1 MGKIKQLSQEQ
12 AQKIAAGEVVD
23 RPVNVVKELIENA
36 LDAQST
42 VITLYIEDGGH
53 QLIRIVDNGCG
64 MDKEDALL
72 CFNQHATSKISSVE
86 ELTYIHTFG
95 FRGEALASISAV
107 SNVTLITKQHT
118 DEFGYSINRTNQSQT
133 ITECACPSGTDIS
146 IKDLFYNVPARK
158 KFLKKSETEWRQI
171 TYLFQ
176 AFCFQHPSVHFKLY
190 HDGKLVHNCP
200 PVSATRE
207 RVEQLW
213 NNYTSPHIVEI
224 PEYSGNEFSF
234 SGIITNHHYHR
245 YDRNQIFIFVNN
257 RWIKNPDIVKALLKG
272 YNNVLPPGK
281 YPAASIAITV
291 NPEQVDINIHPRK
304 EEVQFLHPRRIET
317 ALTQSVTQALE
328 THLTTQTRISS
339 PGISE
344 RNDELTTPY
353 FTQKTKEENRFTSQ
367 FNARDFDKP
376 FIFTSKNSTTSQSLP
391 WEKNTTDS
399 STRPFRS
406 LSEDGSFFKE
416 MPDEQTNAFAMPT
429 HEQSFE
435 SLSLVGQLHSTY
447 LLLQHP
453 DGLYII
459 DQHAAHE
466 RILYERLKEQ
476 FGNCETI
483 PLLFP
488 VVIHLNETDCKL
500 IEQYFDFFAQHG
512 IQLELSGPN
521 QISVCA
527 TPIHIKHIDFTELI
541 KTVVS
546 WIHESSETHDAL
558 FKMLHEKL
566 RAQMA
571 CKGAVKAGDNL
582 TIEQMKTLLHDL
594 NTVDNRFSCPHGR
607 PTGWLFHT
615 NEIERKFKR
624 RT

>member
-200 PVSATRE
+200 PVGATRQ

-213 NNYTSPHIVEI
+213 NNYTTPHIVEV

-328 THLTTQTRISS
+328 THLTTQIHAIRHFPTKMTDD
-339 PGISE
+339 G
-344 RNDELTTPY
+344 LTHH
-353 FTQKTKEENRFTSQ
+353 FTQQSKPH
-367 FNARDFDKP
+367 FNTRDFDKP
-376 FIFTSKNSTTSQSLP
+376 FIFTSPVISERNAGLAPHPSSQIFP
-391 WEKNTTDS
+391 WEKNTAQIN
-399 STRPFRS
+399 P
-406 LSEDGSFFKE
+406 SFLKE
-416 MPDEQTNAFAMPT
+416 MPDKQANAFAMPT

-435 SLSLVGQLHSTY
+435 SLSLVGQLNNTY

-466 RILYERLKEQ
+466 RILYD
-476 FGNCETI
+476 
-483 PLLFP
+483 
-488 VVIHLNETDCKL
+488 V
-500 IEQYFDFFAQHG
+500 
-512 IQLELSGPN
+512 
-521 QISVCA
+521 
-527 TPIHIKHIDFTELI
+527 
-541 KTVVS
+541 
-546 WIHESSETHDAL
+546 
-558 FKMLHEKL
+558 
-566 RAQMA
+566 
-571 CKGAVKAGDNL
+571 
-582 TIEQMKTLLHDL
+582 
-594 NTVDNRFSCPHGR
+594 
-607 PTGWLFHT
+607 
-615 NEIERKFKR
+615 
-624 RT
+624 